1 MIYKYFG
8 FLVLK
13 TGASDNLM
21 GRGLFLEMTST
32 IKASKLV
39 TYSLVKKKKILMSL
53 NPFGFFVT
61 EGVYNCRVQT
71 TLNVLIREQVVVL

>member
-13 TGASDNLM
+13 TGVSDNLM

-39 TYSLVKKKKILMSL
+39 TYSLRLKKLLMSL

>member
-13 TGASDNLM
+13 TGVSDNLM

-39 TYSLVKKKKILMSL
+39 TYSLVKKKILMSL